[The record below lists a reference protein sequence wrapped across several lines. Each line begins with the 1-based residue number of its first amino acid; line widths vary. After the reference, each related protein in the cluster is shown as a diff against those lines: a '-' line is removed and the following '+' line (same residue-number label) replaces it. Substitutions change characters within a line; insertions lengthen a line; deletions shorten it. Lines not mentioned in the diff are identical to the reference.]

1 MCMRVPTGNLCHTQ
15 IGITGGGVIYN
26 GVSAEKLHEIENR
39 ETLRNKSKATPP
51 VDLKGPGEV
60 VI

>member
-1 MCMRVPTGNLCHTQ
+1 MRIPTGNPVASQ
-15 IGITGGGVIYN
+15 IGIIGGGVIYN

-51 VDLKGPGEV
+51 LDLKEPGEV